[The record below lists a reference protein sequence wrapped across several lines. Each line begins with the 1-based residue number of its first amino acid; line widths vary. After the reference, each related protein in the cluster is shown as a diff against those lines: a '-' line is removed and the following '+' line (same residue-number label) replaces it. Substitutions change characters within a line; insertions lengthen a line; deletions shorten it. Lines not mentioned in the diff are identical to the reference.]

1 MREKVYH
8 ELPPIFHKN
17 DTILILG
24 SMPSP
29 KSREEM
35 FYYAH
40 PGNRFWKVL
49 AIVFEEEIPKT
60 IPEKKIF
67 LEKHHIALWDV
78 IFSCTIHKAS
88 DSSIKEVIPND
99 ISSLLKECP
108 IQRIF
113 TLGKTATNL
122 YKKYCY
128 PTTKIESIYL
138 PSTSPANCAIKEE
151 TLIEEFK
158 KLRI

>member
-8 ELPPIFHKN
+8 ELEPIFHKD

-40 PGNRFWKVL
+40 PQNRFWKIL
-49 AIVFEEEIPKT
+49 AIVFEDEMPKT
-60 IPEKKIF
+60 IIDKKMF

-99 ISSLLKECP
+99 ISSLLKKSS
-108 IQRIF
+108 IKKIF

-128 PTTKIESIYL
+128 PSTQIESIYL

-151 TLIEEFK
+151 ALIEEFK